1 MRLSEE
7 RISHIAHLVSEGIW
21 KDDLVDF
28 TDDVRALKEIKDVI
42 KGFLSLEDNA
52 DATARFKD
60 TVAIKGRAGGKQ
72 GMGRPLQAIL
82 SKKNFLRRNF
92 KLR

>member
-42 KGFLSLEDNA
+42 KGFLSLEDSA
-52 DATARFKD
+52 DDTARAKIQSL
-60 TVAIKGRAGGKQ
+60 IKGRARGKQ
-72 GMGRPLQAIL
+72 RVGRPLQTIP
-82 SKKNFLRRNF
+82 
-92 KLR
+92 

>member
-7 RISHIAHLVSEGIW
+7 RISHIAHLVSEGVW

-42 KGFLSLEDNA
+42 KGFLSLEDSA
-52 DATARFKD
+52 DDTARAKIQSLSRD
-60 TVAIKGRAGGKQ
+60 VPEGSREWDVLYKQ
-72 GMGRPLQAIL
+72 YLEEEL
-82 SKKNFLRRNF
+82 SKKKF
-92 KLR
+92 